1 MAIRIWSSQA
11 SRPDADTRAARTFR
25 FGAQARLMGAVL
37 AAAVWMA
44 TPAPAQFGGGDDTDI
59 ITAIEERDFEG
70 FKLALVNETR
80 PTLRDGSGVPAII
93 LAVESREDYFVE
105 ALLEAGARPDDRPR
119 KRTDDRTALS
129 RAAALG
135 EAGMV
140 KALLTAGADPD
151 MPGTRGEAPLITAAY
166 LGHVDV
172 VRVMIEAGADLEITE
187 MTGRTALE
195 VARRNNQVAVMRLLE
210 ASGAR

>member
-1 MAIRIWSSQA
+1 MAIRTPRSQG
-11 SRPDADTRAARTFR
+11 SRPTH
-25 FGAQARLMGAVL
+25 RLATAVM
-37 AAAVWMA
+37 AAALMA
-44 TPAPAQFGGGDDTDI
+44 GMAGMPASAQFGGGDTPDL

-80 PTLRDGSGVPAII
+80 PTLRDTAGVPALI
-93 LAVESREDYFVE
+93 LAVESRESFFVE

-119 KRTDDRTALS
+119 KRSDDRTALS

-140 KALLTAGADPD
+140 KALLDAGADPD
-151 MPGTRGEAPLITAAY
+151 MPGTRGEAPLITAAF

-172 VRVMIEAGADLEITE
+172 ARILIEAEADLEITE

-195 VARRNNQVAVMRLLE
+195 VARRNNQVAIVRLLE
-210 ASGAR
+210 AAGAY